1 MVLARRLSVRRA
13 VDDQPQDLRRQLVFG
28 AIGLVTVASVLIA
41 LVSSFVVGRLLL
53 ESVDEELREI
63 KDRVS
68 LVVGDSSDTIGPSG
82 RLARPGFPVG
92 TLIAI
97 VGDSDVSG
105 AVIDKDA
112 DLIIIDPIQLRGFAG
127 ASFPPDTP
135 VGVRVFGGEGE
146 YRVMLVQ
153 DLGDSQVVVGLPL
166 ADIRDTIGRL
176 NFLIV
181 AIAIVVVV
189 FAGALGAYG
198 ARMTLRPLDRM
209 RYTAQ
214 QVTKQRLDRGQVT
227 VGFRVPKDLADP
239 STEVG
244 QLGDALNRMLDHVDD
259 AFRTRYRTESTMRR
273 FVQDASHELRTPLAS
288 IRGYSEFAIRFAES
302 MPEDVG
308 RALERIESESVRMT
322 RLVDDLLTLAR
333 LDDGDKLRIQQ
344 VDLLPLVEAVVADA
358 IIRGPDHH
366 FSRDLP
372 TEAVSLEAD
381 PEALVQVLTNLVQNA
396 RAHTPPGT
404 NVMVRVT
411 ANDQTV
417 RIEVEDNGPGV
428 DPEVLPAIFERFRKH
443 HGSRARRPG
452 STGLGLSIAQ
462 TIVTAHH
469 GTLTVDSEPGRTVFE
484 VQIPRQFVQT
494 TPIPLS

>member
-1 MVLARRLSVRRA
+1 MVLPRRFSVRRA
-13 VDDQPQDLRRQLVFG
+13 VDDQPHDLRRQLVLG

-53 ESVDEELREI
+53 EGVDQQLRKV
-63 KDRVS
+63 KDLVS
-68 LVVGDSSDTIGPSG
+68 LVVADASDTIGPSG
-82 RLARPGFPVG
+82 RLERPGFPVG
-92 TLIAI
+92 TLIAV
-97 VGDSDVSG
+97 VGGGEVTG
-105 AVIDKDA
+105 AVIGDDA
-112 DLIIIDPIQLRGFAG
+112 ELIIIDPSQLRGFIDT
-127 ASFPPDTP
+127 SFPPNTP

-146 YRVMLVQ
+146 YRAMLVQ
-153 DLGDSQVVVGLPL
+153 DLGNSQVVVALPL

-214 QVTKQRLDRGQVT
+214 QVTQQRLDRGQVT

-244 QLGDALNRMLDHVDD
+244 QLGDSLNRMLDHVDD

-288 IRGYSEFAIRFAES
+288 IRGYSEFAIRFADT

-333 LDDGDKLRIQQ
+333 LDDGDKVRIQQ
-344 VDLLPLVEAVVADA
+344 VDLLPLVESVVADA
-358 IIRGPDHH
+358 TIRGSEHH
-366 FSRDLP
+366 FTLDLP
-372 TEAVSLEAD
+372 DSPVSLDAD

-396 RAHTPPGT
+396 RVHTPPGT
-404 NVMVRVT
+404 TVTVRVV
-411 ANDQTV
+411 ADDQTV
-417 RIEVEDNGPGV
+417 HIEVEDDGPGV

-443 HGSRARRPG
+443 HSTRVRKPG
-452 STGLGLSIAQ
+452 STGLGLSIAH
-462 TIVTAHH
+462 TIVAAHH
-469 GTLTVDSEPGRTVFE
+469 GSLTVESEPGRTVFE
-484 VQIPRQFVQT
+484 VSIPRQFVQT

>member
-1 MVLARRLSVRRA
+1 MVLSRRFNPRRA
-13 VDDQPQDLRRQLVFG
+13 VNDQPQDLRRQLVFG

-53 ESVDEELREI
+53 ESVDQELRDL

-68 LVVGDSSDTIGPSG
+68 LVVGDTSDTIGPSG
-82 RLARPGFPVG
+82 RLDRPGFPVG

-97 VGDSDVSG
+97 VSDGEVSG

-112 DLIIIDPIQLRGFAG
+112 DLIIIEPTQLRGFLG
-127 ASFPPDTP
+127 TPFPPNTP

-146 YRVMLVQ
+146 YRAILVQ
-153 DLGDSQVVVGLPL
+153 DLGDTQVVVALPL
-166 ADIRDTIGRL
+166 ADIRATIGRL

-181 AIAIVVVV
+181 AIAVVVVV

-209 RYTAQ
+209 RFTAQ

-239 STEVG
+239 ATEVG
-244 QLGDALNRMLDHVDD
+244 QLGDSLNRMLDHVDD

-288 IRGYSEFAIRFAES
+288 IRGYSEFAIRFADT

-308 RALERIESESVRMT
+308 RALERIESESVRMS

-333 LDDGDKLRIQQ
+333 LDDGDKLSIRQ
-344 VDLLPLVEAVVADA
+344 VEAVPLVEAVVADA
-358 IIRGPDHH
+358 TIRGSEHH
-366 FSRDLP
+366 FSLDLP
-372 TEAVSLEAD
+372 DDPVTIDAD
-381 PEALVQVLTNLVQNA
+381 PEAIVQVLTNLVHNA
-396 RAHTPPGT
+396 TVHTPPGT
-404 NVMVRVT
+404 EVVVRVS
-411 ANDQTV
+411 ADDRVV
-417 RIEVEDNGPGV
+417 RIVVEDNGPGV

-443 HGSRARRPG
+443 HSARVRKPG
-452 STGLGLSIAQ
+452 STGLGLSIAH
-462 TIVTAHH
+462 TIVVAHH
-469 GTLTVDSEPGRTVFE
+469 GSLTVESEPGRTVFE
-484 VQIPRQFVQT
+484 MTIPRQFVQT

>member
-1 MVLARRLSVRRA
+1 MVLPRRFTVRRA

-68 LVVGDSSDTIGPSG
+68 LVVADASDTLGPSG
-82 RLARPGFPVG
+82 RLDRPGFPVG
-92 TLIAI
+92 TLIAV
-97 VGDSDVSG
+97 VGDGEVSG

-112 DLIIIDPIQLRGFAG
+112 DLVIIDPTQLRGFMG
-127 ASFPPDTP
+127 SSFPPNTA

-146 YRVMLVQ
+146 YRAMLVQ
-153 DLGDSQVVVGLPL
+153 DLGDAQVVVALPL

-209 RYTAQ
+209 RFTAQ

-239 STEVG
+239 ATEVG
-244 QLGDALNRMLDHVDD
+244 QLGNSLNSMLDHVDD
-259 AFRTRYRTESTMRR
+259 AFRTRYRTELTMRR

-288 IRGYSEFAIRFAES
+288 IRGYSEFAIRFADT

-333 LDDGDKLRIQQ
+333 LDDGDKLRIHH
-344 VDLLPLVEAVVADA
+344 VELLPLVEAVVADA
-358 IIRGPDHH
+358 TMRGSEHH
-366 FSRDLP
+366 FRLDVPDSPVDLD
-372 TEAVSLEAD
+372 AD

-396 RAHTPPGT
+396 RAHTPAGT
-404 NVMVRVT
+404 EVIVRVS
-411 ANDQTV
+411 ADDQAV

-428 DPEVLPAIFERFRKH
+428 DPEVLPGIFERFRKH
-443 HGSRARRPG
+443 HSARVRKPG
-452 STGLGLSIAQ
+452 STGLGLSIAH
-462 TIVTAHH
+462 TIVTAHY
-469 GTLTVDSEPGRTVFE
+469 GSLTVESEPGRTVFE
-484 VQIPRQFVQT
+484 VRIPRQFVQT

>member
-1 MVLARRLSVRRA
+1 MVLPRRFTVRRA

-68 LVVGDSSDTIGPSG
+68 LVVADASDTLGPSG
-82 RLARPGFPVG
+82 RLDRPGFPVG
-92 TLIAI
+92 TLIAV
-97 VGDSDVSG
+97 VGDGEVSG

-112 DLIIIDPIQLRGFAG
+112 DLVIIDPSQLRGFMG
-127 ASFPPDTP
+127 SSFPPNTA
-135 VGVRVFGGEGE
+135 VGVGVFGGEGE
-146 YRVMLVQ
+146 YRAMLVQ
-153 DLGDSQVVVGLPL
+153 DLGDAQVVVALPL

-209 RYTAQ
+209 RFTAQ

-239 STEVG
+239 ATEVG
-244 QLGDALNRMLDHVDD
+244 QLGNSLNSMLDHVDD
-259 AFRTRYRTESTMRR
+259 AFRTRYRTELTMRR

-288 IRGYSEFAIRFAES
+288 IRGYSEFAIRFADT

-333 LDDGDKLRIQQ
+333 LDDGDKLRIQH
-344 VDLLPLVEAVVADA
+344 VELLPLVEAVVADA
-358 IIRGPDHH
+358 TMRGSEHH
-366 FSRDLP
+366 FRLDVPDSPVDLD
-372 TEAVSLEAD
+372 AD

-396 RAHTPPGT
+396 RVHTPAGT
-404 NVMVRVT
+404 EVIVRVS
-411 ANDQTV
+411 ADDQAV

-428 DPEVLPAIFERFRKH
+428 DPEVLPGIFERFRKH
-443 HGSRARRPG
+443 HSARVRKPG
-452 STGLGLSIAQ
+452 STGLGLSIAH
-462 TIVTAHH
+462 TIVTAHY
-469 GTLTVDSEPGRTVFE
+469 GSLTVESEPGRTVFE
-484 VQIPRQFVQT
+484 VRIPRQFVQT

>member
-1 MVLARRLSVRRA
+1 MVLSKRFSVRRV

-68 LVVGDSSDTIGPSG
+68 LVVGDATDTIGPSG
-82 RLARPGFPVG
+82 RLDRPGFPIG

-97 VGDSDVSG
+97 ISDADVSG

-112 DLIIIDPIQLRGFAG
+112 DLIIIDPAQLRGFVG
-127 ASFPPDTP
+127 TTFPVNTA

-146 YRVMLVQ
+146 YRAMLVQ
-153 DLGDSQVVVGLPL
+153 DLGDAQVVVALPL

-176 NFLIV
+176 NFVIV

-198 ARMTLRPLDRM
+198 AQMTLRPLDRM

-244 QLGDALNRMLDHVDD
+244 QLGDSLNRMLDHVDD

-273 FVQDASHELRTPLAS
+273 FVQDASHELRTPLSS
-288 IRGYSEFAIRFAES
+288 IRGYSEFATRFADT

-308 RALERIESESVRMT
+308 RAIERIESESVRMT

-333 LDDGDKLRIQQ
+333 LDDGDKLRIQHSD
-344 VDLLPLVEAVVADA
+344 VLPLVEAVVADA
-358 IIRGPDHH
+358 TIRASEHRFTLDLPDHPVEV
-366 FSRDLP
+366 D
-372 TEAVSLEAD
+372 AD

-396 RAHTPPGT
+396 TVHTPPGT
-404 NVMVRVT
+404 QVSVRVS
-411 ANDQTV
+411 ADIDRVQ
-417 RIEVEDNGPGV
+417 IEVEDDGPGV
-428 DPEVLPAIFERFRKH
+428 DPDVLPAIFERFRKH
-443 HGSRARRPG
+443 HSARVRKPG
-452 STGLGLSIAQ
+452 STGLGLSIAH

-469 GTLTVDSEPGRTVFE
+469 GSLTVESEPGRTVFE
-484 VQIPRQFVQT
+484 VRIPRQFVQT
-494 TPIPLS
+494 SSIPLS

>member
-1 MVLARRLSVRRA
+1 MVLPRRLSVRRA

-53 ESVDEELREI
+53 EGVDEELRKV

-68 LVVGDSSDTIGPSG
+68 LVVGDPTDTVGPSG
-82 RLARPGFPVG
+82 RLDRPGFPVG

-97 VGDSDVSG
+97 VGESEVSG
-105 AVIDKDA
+105 AVIDDDA
-112 DLIIIDPIQLRGFAG
+112 DLIVIEPTQLRGFLG
-127 ASFPPDTP
+127 TTFPPNTA

-146 YRVMLVQ
+146 YRAMFVE
-153 DLGDSQVVVGLPL
+153 DLGDAQVVVALPL

-181 AIAIVVVV
+181 AVAIVVVV
-189 FAGALGAYG
+189 FAGALGAWA
-198 ARMTLRPLDRM
+198 ARITLRPLDRM
-209 RYTAQ
+209 RFTAQ

-244 QLGDALNRMLDHVDD
+244 QLGHSLNRMLDHVDD
-259 AFRTRYRTESTMRR
+259 AFRIRYRTESTMRR

-288 IRGYSEFAIRFAES
+288 IRGYSEFAIRFADT

-333 LDDGDKLRIQQ
+333 LDDGDKLRIQH
-344 VDLLPLVEAVVADA
+344 VELLPLVEGVVADA
-358 IIRGPDHH
+358 TIRGSEHR
-366 FSRDLP
+366 FTLDLP
-372 TEAVSLEAD
+372 DEPVGLDAD
-381 PEALVQVLTNLVQNA
+381 PEALVQVLTNLVQNT
-396 RAHTPPGT
+396 RVHTPPGT
-404 NVMVRVT
+404 EVTVRVR
-411 ANDQTV
+411 ADDQSA
-417 RIEVEDNGPGV
+417 RIEVQDNGPGV
-428 DPEVLPAIFERFRKH
+428 DQNVLPAIFERFRKH
-443 HGSRARRPG
+443 QSARVRKPG
-452 STGLGLSIAQ
+452 STGLGLSIAH

-469 GTLTVDSEPGRTVFE
+469 GSLTVESEPGRTVFE
-484 VQIPRQFVQT
+484 VRIPRQFVQT
-494 TPIPLS
+494 SQIPLS

>member
-1 MVLARRLSVRRA
+1 MVFARRFSVRRA
-13 VDDQPQDLRRQLVFG
+13 GDDQPQDLRRQLVFG

-68 LVVGDSSDTIGPSG
+68 LVVVDTSETIGPSG
-82 RLARPGFPVG
+82 RLDRPGFPVG

-97 VGDSDVSG
+97 VGDGEVSG

-112 DLIIIDPIQLRGFAG
+112 DLILIDPPQLRGFLG
-127 ASFPPDTP
+127 TTFPVNTA

-146 YRVMLVQ
+146 YRAMLVQ
-153 DLGDSQVVVGLPL
+153 DLGDSQVVVALPL

-181 AIAIVVVV
+181 AVAIVVVV

-244 QLGDALNRMLDHVDD
+244 QLGDSLNRMLDHVDD

-288 IRGYSEFAIRFAES
+288 IRGYSEYAIRFADT

-333 LDDGDKLRIQQ
+333 LDDGDKIRIQH

-358 IIRGPDHH
+358 TVRGSEHH
-366 FSRDLP
+366 FSLDLP
-372 TEAVSLEAD
+372 NKPVSLDAD

-396 RAHTPPGT
+396 RVHTPGGT
-404 NVMVRVT
+404 EVIARVV
-411 ANDQTV
+411 ADDQRV
-417 RIEVEDNGPGV
+417 RIEVEDNGPGI
-428 DPEVLPAIFERFRKH
+428 DPDVLPAIFERFRKH
-443 HGSRARRPG
+443 HSSRVRKPG
-452 STGLGLSIAQ
+452 STGLGLSIAHA
-462 TIVTAHH
+462 IVHAHH
-469 GTLTVDSEPGRTVFE
+469 GSLTVESEPGRTVFE
-484 VQIPRQFVQT
+484 VSIPRQFVQT

>member
-1 MVLARRLSVRRA
+1 MVLPRRFSVRRA
-13 VDDQPQDLRRQLVFG
+13 VDDQPQDLRRQFVFG

-53 ESVDEELREI
+53 ESVDEELRKL

-68 LVVGDSSDTIGPSG
+68 LVVGDATDQVGPSG
-82 RLARPGFPVG
+82 RLERPGFPVG

-97 VGDSDVSG
+97 VGEDEVSG
-105 AVIDKDA
+105 AVIDNDA
-112 DLIIIDPIQLRGFAG
+112 DLVIIDPSRLRGFLG
-127 ASFPPDTP
+127 TTFPPNTA

-146 YRVMLVQ
+146 YRAMLVQ
-153 DLGDSQVVVGLPL
+153 DLGDTQVVVGLPL
-166 ADIRDTIGRL
+166 AEIRDTIGRL

-189 FAGALGAYG
+189 FAGALGAWG
-198 ARMTLRPLDRM
+198 ARITLRPLDRM
-209 RYTAQ
+209 RFTAQ

-244 QLGDALNRMLDHVDD
+244 QLGDSLNRMLDHVDD
-259 AFRTRYRTESTMRR
+259 AFRIRYRTESTMRR

-288 IRGYSEFAIRFAES
+288 IRGYSEFAIRFADT

-333 LDDGDKLRIQQ
+333 LDDGDKLRIQHID
-344 VDLLPLVEAVVADA
+344 VVPLIKTVVADA
-358 IIRGPDHH
+358 TIRGSEHRFSLDVPDE
-366 FSRDLP
+366 P
-372 TEAVSLEAD
+372 VSVDAD

-396 RAHTPPGT
+396 RVHTPPGT
-404 NVMVRVT
+404 KVIVRLG
-411 ANDQTV
+411 ADDNSV

-428 DPEVLPAIFERFRKH
+428 DPDVLPAIFERFRKH
-443 HGSRARRPG
+443 HSARVRQPG
-452 STGLGLSIAQ
+452 STGLGLSIAH

-469 GTLTVDSEPGRTVFE
+469 GSLAVESEPGRTVFE
-484 VQIPRQFVQT
+484 VTIPRQFVQT

>member
-1 MVLARRLSVRRA
+1 MVLPRRFNVRRA

-53 ESVDEELREI
+53 EGVDEELRDI

-68 LVVGDSSDTIGPSG
+68 LAVADASDTIGPTG
-82 RLARPGFPVG
+82 RLERPGFPVG

-97 VGDSDVSG
+97 VRDNDVSG

-112 DLIIIDPIQLRGFAG
+112 DLIIIDPTQLRGFIG
-127 ASFPPDTP
+127 TTFPPNTA

-146 YRVMLVQ
+146 YRAMLVQ
-153 DLGDSQVVVGLPL
+153 DLGDSQVVVALPL
-166 ADIRDTIGRL
+166 AEIRDTIGRL

-181 AIAIVVVV
+181 AVAIVVVV
-189 FAGALGAYG
+189 FAGALGAWG
-198 ARMTLRPLDRM
+198 ARVTLRPLDRM

-227 VGFRVPKDLADP
+227 VGFRVPKDLSDP
-239 STEVG
+239 TTEVG

-288 IRGYSEFAIRFAES
+288 IRGYSEFAIRFAET

-308 RALERIESESVRMT
+308 RALERIESESVRMS

-344 VDLLPLVEAVVADA
+344 VELLPLVEAVVADA
-358 IIRGPDHH
+358 TIRGSEHH
-366 FSRDLP
+366 FS
-372 TEAVSLEAD
+372 LETPSTPVTLDAD

-396 RAHTPPGT
+396 RVHTPAGT
-404 NVMVRVT
+404 QVTVRVV
-411 ANDQTV
+411 ADDHTV
-417 RIEVEDNGPGV
+417 AIQVEDNGPGV

-443 HGSRARRPG
+443 HSSRVRKPG
-452 STGLGLSIAQ
+452 STGLGLSIAH
-462 TIVTAHH
+462 TIVHAHH
-469 GTLTVDSEPGRTVFE
+469 GTLTVESGPGKTVFE
-484 VQIPRQFVQT
+484 VSIPRQFVQT

>member
-1 MVLARRLSVRRA
+1 MVLPRRLNVRRA

-53 ESVDEELREI
+53 EGVDEELRKV

-68 LVVGDSSDTIGPSG
+68 LVVGDATDTVGPSS
-82 RLARPGFPVG
+82 RLDRPGFPVG

-97 VGDSDVSG
+97 VGESEVSG
-105 AVIDKDA
+105 AVIDNDA
-112 DLIIIDPIQLRGFAG
+112 ELIMIEPTQLRGFLG
-127 ASFPPDTP
+127 TTFPPNTA

-146 YRVMLVQ
+146 YRAMFVE
-153 DLGDSQVVVGLPL
+153 DLGDAQVVVALPL
-166 ADIRDTIGRL
+166 ADIRATIGRL

-189 FAGALGAYG
+189 FAGALGAWA
-198 ARMTLRPLDRM
+198 ARITLRPLDRM
-209 RYTAQ
+209 RFTAQ

-227 VGFRVPKDLADP
+227 VGFRVPRDLADP

-244 QLGDALNRMLDHVDD
+244 QLGDSLNRMLDHVDD
-259 AFRTRYRTESTMRR
+259 AFRIRYRTESTMRR
-273 FVQDASHELRTPLAS
+273 FVQDASHELRTPLSS
-288 IRGYSEFAIRFAES
+288 IRGYSEFAIRFADT

-333 LDDGDKLRIQQ
+333 LDDGDKLRIQH
-344 VDLLPLVEAVVADA
+344 VELLPLVEGVVADA
-358 IIRGPDHH
+358 TIRGSEHH
-366 FSRDLP
+366 FTLDLP
-372 TEAVSLEAD
+372 DEPVGLDAD
-381 PEALVQVLTNLVQNA
+381 PEALVQVLTNLVQNS
-396 RAHTPPGT
+396 RVHTPPGT
-404 NVMVRVT
+404 EVTVRVS
-411 ANDQTV
+411 ADDQAV

-428 DPEVLPAIFERFRKH
+428 DQDVLPAIFERFRKH
-443 HGSRARRPG
+443 QSARVRKPG
-452 STGLGLSIAQ
+452 STGLGLSIAH

-469 GTLTVDSEPGRTVFE
+469 GSLTVESEPGRTVFE
-484 VQIPRQFVQT
+484 VRIPRQFVQT
-494 TPIPLS
+494 SQIPLS